1 MADQKDLSE
10 IEQIPSPVKQWLT
23 EREAGDTAP
32 RTLDQ
37 IFVGAEHESMR
48 ENLREKGYAA
58 FRDNDGGEHFVAATF
73 DDAGRVMDMAAAI
86 PRSAGKA
93 YDFLNE
99 VADFRQLLTDG
110 KQQRKD
116 AVALFHKLYRA
127 DGTTNNAVNKLA
139 ALISP
144 HGSFKVRGVKG
155 QRGKAGDKAATEL
168 QTALNWWR
176 DNVNARDEDSVISGD
191 RGLAAFILQGTR
203 LQLIEGDHIARHL
216 WPKKAVQVPQI
227 NKPFTLPM
235 NLQSMSVQH
244 VEIPEGL
251 QGTNTEIMYWR
262 PPASYIAILRNTIDP
277 NLKKY
282 LDKAVPAKV
291 RTELFTKQRFF
302 LDPSLLIHIK
312 HRATPVDVFGVSLV
326 EPTLSEIRYK
336 RALDALELTVV
347 TNLMARAVIIKVGS
361 DNENSVYHR
370 QEVSASRLG
379 LLQRMM
385 RNVGPN
391 PTILWAGPDISVVEV
406 SAHDALLDIVPRY
419 AMAERRHLM
428 ALGLPA
434 VLMIGEGGDGKAAG
448 FAAAMGVA
456 AQLSEI
462 QYQYAQ
468 AFKSLAERI
477 ALENG
482 YEEVDVV
489 WEWHDNLLEDKQ
501 AAADLIL
508 KLFDRGLVSPETAL
522 EETGFDYGAEETR
535 QADAVALGYK
545 DAPFGIPLSAATNNP
560 GGVGS
565 DTSGGGGQ
573 GRPPQSTTTN
583 TDPRKMKEKK
593 TPVENK

>member
-1 MADQKDLSE
+1 
-10 IEQIPSPVKQWLT
+10 
-23 EREAGDTAP
+23 
-32 RTLDQ
+32 
-37 IFVGAEHESMR
+37 
-48 ENLREKGYAA
+48 
-58 FRDNDGGEHFVAATF
+58 
-73 DDAGRVMDMAAAI
+73 
-86 PRSAGKA
+86 
-93 YDFLNE
+93 
-99 VADFRQLLTDG
+99 
-110 KQQRKD
+110 
-116 AVALFHKLYRA
+116 
-127 DGTTNNAVNKLA
+127 
-139 ALISP
+139 
-144 HGSFKVRGVKG
+144 
-155 QRGKAGDKAATEL
+155 
-168 QTALNWWR
+168 
-176 DNVNARDEDSVISGD
+176 
-191 RGLAAFILQGTR
+191 
-203 LQLIEGDHIARHL
+203 
-216 WPKKAVQVPQI
+216 
-227 NKPFTLPM
+227 
-235 NLQSMSVQH
+235 
-244 VEIPEGL
+244 
-251 QGTNTEIMYWR
+251 MYWR